1 MPLLHESSDAK
12 KFDTRMVERNITRGI
27 VPASDADKA
36 SASLADDG
44 ANAEW
49 INIEVIAAGDGIRKV
64 PSNGTPEA
72 TAILESIGSPI
83 DES

>member
-27 VPASDADKA
+27 VAAADADKITKG
-36 SASLADDG
+36 LADDS

-49 INIEVIAAGDGIRKV
+49 VNLDVISATEEMRRV
-64 PSNGTPEA
+64 PANGSPEA
-72 TAILESIGSPI
+72 TEILSSLVE
-83 DES
+83 

>member
-12 KFDTRMVERNITRGI
+12 KFDTRMVERNVTRNI
-27 VPASDADKA
+27 VSASEADKTMA
-36 SASLADDG
+36 QLADDS

-49 INIEVIAAGDGIRKV
+49 INLEVIAAGDGIRKV

-72 TAILESIGSPI
+72 NAILVSIGSPI